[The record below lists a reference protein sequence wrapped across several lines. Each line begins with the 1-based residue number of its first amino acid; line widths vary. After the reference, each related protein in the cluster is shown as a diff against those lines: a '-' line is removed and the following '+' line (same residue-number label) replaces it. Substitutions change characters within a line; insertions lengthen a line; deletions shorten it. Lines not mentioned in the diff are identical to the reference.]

1 MYSKLLSRIIRLI
14 EYILMVL
21 LGVALIIITLQVF
34 FRYILHNPLS
44 WSEQTA
50 RCLFIWMIMLAV
62 PVLFYRKG
70 AVAFDLLVDMLPRRA
85 QDIVKVLVQLLILG
99 FAVFYLISST
109 QLCIQTGSRIL
120 SVLEIPM
127 NLLYSAPPVAM
138 VITILVIFSHIVE
151 CIKDLTGKEETA

>member
-85 QDIVKVLVQLLILG
+85 QDIAKFLCSFSSSALPC
-99 FAVFYLISST
+99 FISSAAPSFA
-109 QLCIQTGSRIL
+109 SRQDPV
-120 SVLEIPM
+120 S
-127 NLLYSAPPVAM
+127 SAALRSP
-138 VITILVIFSHIVE
+138 
-151 CIKDLTGKEETA
+151 

>member
-1 MYSKLLSRIIRLI
+1 
-14 EYILMVL
+14 MVL

-34 FRYILHNPLS
+34 FRYILQNPLS

-99 FAVFYLISST
+99 LPCFISSAVPSFA
-109 QLCIQTGSRIL
+109 SRQDPV
-120 SVLEIPM
+120 S
-127 NLLYSAPPVAM
+127 SAALRSP
-138 VITILVIFSHIVE
+138 
-151 CIKDLTGKEETA
+151 